1 MLTDLKDNA
10 IGTEDLVPTPSPQV
24 VEKPQCVHPH
34 QESGLVPVTSS
45 TNTGFYDDSDSG
57 SQGVLPTEE
66 ELHTLRRVADKIPW
80 HVYTLA
86 FVELCERFSYYGATV
101 VCK

>member
-10 IGTEDLVPTPSPQV
+10 IGTEDLVPIPSPPV
-24 VEKPQCVHPH
+24 NEKSQHLPPH
-34 QESGLVPVTSS
+34 QGSGLVPVTSS
-45 TNTGFYDDSDSG
+45 TAPGLYDDSDSDSLG
-57 SQGVLPTEE
+57 ELPTDE
-66 ELHTLRRVADKIPW
+66 ELYTLRRVADKIPW

>member
-10 IGTEDLVPTPSPQV
+10 LGTEDLVPTPSPPV
-24 VEKPQCVHPH
+24 NEKSQHLRPH
-34 QESGLVPVTSS
+34 QGSGLVPVTSS
-45 TNTGFYDDSDSG
+45 TAPGLYDDSDSDSMG
-57 SQGVLPTEE
+57 ELPTDE